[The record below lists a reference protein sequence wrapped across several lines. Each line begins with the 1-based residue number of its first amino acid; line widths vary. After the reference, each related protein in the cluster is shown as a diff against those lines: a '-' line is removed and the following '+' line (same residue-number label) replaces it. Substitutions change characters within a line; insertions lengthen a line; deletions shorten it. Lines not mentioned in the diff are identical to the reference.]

1 MNNPEDYLDTL
12 LNAAKKNH
20 HQLKIYQGE
29 ARSAALGRIHAGIT
43 STRIDIKNAMRHY
56 ETMMAKVIEP
66 MISISRFQGGY
77 CDQELI
83 NYFGRLF
90 LRINF
95 MILSTVL
102 HQIVLT
108 IL

>member
-1 MNNPEDYLDTL
+1 
-12 LNAAKKNH
+12 
-20 HQLKIYQGE
+20 
-29 ARSAALGRIHAGIT
+29 
-43 STRIDIKNAMRHY
+43 MRHY

-66 MISISRFQGGY
+66 MIGISRFSKRR
-77 CDQELI
+77 CWDQDQLI
-83 NYFGRLF
+83 IFGRLF

-95 MILSTVL
+95 AILSMVL